1 MKQVALASV
10 LLLVAGCFGS
20 GEPLPPAMSSV
31 MSSCESRS
39 NFTSYVRCIKS
50 DYTRYPNHSVTR
62 SIYAQLDALVEEYEV
77 GAISQTKAMSE
88 AYVIYD
94 STWGAENRARN
105 LAAAADEQAYQLRRM
120 RRQARNDKLVAANN
134 CRANGGTFC

>member
-10 LLLVAGCFGS
+10 LLLLAGCFGS

-39 NFTSYVRCIKS
+39 NFTYYVRCIKS
-50 DYTRYPNHSVTR
+50 EYTRSPDSSNVKSL
-62 SIYAQLDALVEEYEV
+62 YARLSAIDEDFQNGSLSEVKARAEAYIAYDETV
-77 GAISQTKAMSE
+77 GA
-88 AYVIYD
+88 
-94 STWGAENRARN
+94 GNRA
-105 LAAAADEQAYQLRRM
+105 AAAADAAYEQAYQMRRM